1 MVHPSSSSARWACC
15 SPAPAA
21 HAALHSPVMAVSART
36 HLPVKSD
43 TRATASVMPAEGP
56 SLGTA
61 PAGWGLG
68 ERKCG
73 WPGGSMGRGWPG
85 RGALVKGQA
94 GCARPA
100 AWCCA
105 ANRSRPP
112 ATLTPITHTHFT
124 TSPSTANPAC
134 LRAGGCAHPSG
145 ERGRMRLLAG
155 PVLLRAP
162 APRTARCGRSP
173 PEHPPAGLR
182 GGRVEGQTDGQ
193 QGERQGKASAA
204 RPCCTHGS
212 RTPAVHNAGTAAS
225 ESSHRQLGTAQH
237 CTARPAQRSAAH
249 P

>member
-1 MVHPSSSSARWACC
+1 MVHPSSSSAHWACC

-43 TRATASVMPAEGP
+43 ARATTSVMPAEGP

-112 ATLTPITHTHFT
+112 ATLTPIAHTHFDNQPIHCQPCLPAGRWMCT
-124 TSPSTANPAC
+124 SQRREGQDASPGRPSAAACARTQDSAMRALSSRTSPSW
-134 LRAGGCAHPSG
+134 
-145 ERGRMRLLAG
+145 
-155 PVLLRAP
+155 
-162 APRTARCGRSP
+162 
-173 PEHPPAGLR
+173 PAG
-182 GGRVEGQTDGQ
+182 
-193 QGERQGKASAA
+193 RQGGGADRRAA
-204 RPCCTHGS
+204 G
-212 RTPAVHNAGTAAS
+212 
-225 ESSHRQLGTAQH
+225 
-237 CTARPAQRSAAH
+237 
-249 P
+249 